1 MTQLTKKSTTPF
13 LRAPKI
19 PFSNRMFHG
28 MFLGL
33 TMLCLLFASANAKAA
48 CGMMGNKSFNPTKF
62 PYRVQTDPANATIVG
77 MWQATYTIGNTSN
90 IFNQT
95 LDQWHS
101 DGTEFE
107 NADLSPLGGNICM
120 GVWKQIGPLTV
131 RLHHI
136 GLMFSADGLDA
147 VGSFTLDEV
156 NTVALNGKTYSGT
169 FTFITYDTY
178 GNYSGTTITG
188 KIAATRVT
196 VN

>member
-1 MTQLTKKSTTPF
+1 MNQQLNMSATALSRSSKPALRSRLTHGSLVF
-13 LRAPKI
+13 LSI
-19 PFSNRMFHG
+19 F
-28 MFLGL
+28 
-33 TMLCLLFASANAKAA
+33 CLFFVSASAKAA
-48 CGMMGNKSFNPTKF
+48 CGSFGGKSFNPTKF
-62 PYRVQTDPANATIVG
+62 PLRLQTDPGSSSIVG
-77 MWQATYTIGNTSN
+77 MWQVTYTIGNTSN

-120 GVWKQIGPLTV
+120 GVWKQIGQWSV

-136 GLMFSADGLDA
+136 GLTFSPDGLDA
-147 VGSFTLDEV
+147 TGSFTLDEV
-156 NTVALNGKTYSGT
+156 NTVAPNGKTYSGT
-169 FTFITYDTY
+169 FSFMTYDTY